1 MDEKTLSAARRW
13 FLDYAETF
21 RSGKPEDTEPINL
34 KIQHTQRVCKEIN
47 DIGKSLQIGSE
58 DLCLAEMM
66 ALLHD
71 IGRFEQYARYR
82 TFADY
87 RSVNHATLGV
97 RILRNHSPLEA
108 LDKGERD
115 LILRVV
121 AYHNRYRVP
130 EGVSGR
136 CAFFS
141 RLLRDADKLDIWRV
155 VTDYYSQKDGPR
167 DRVVELDLPNTNHV
181 SREPC
186 ADLLAGKIV
195 KLHSMRSLNDFKVLQ
210 MSWVYD
216 VNFPRTFQ
224 RIYERGYMEML
235 RDALPE
241 TAEVSELY
249 AAVQA
254 YVKEQ
259 AGLTMDSTFAP

>member
-1 MDEKTLSAARRW
+1 MDKKTVSALREW

-21 RSGKPEDTEPINL
+21 RTRSLEDVEPINL
-34 KIQHTQRVCKEIN
+34 KVDHTRRVCNEIG
-47 DIGKSLQIGSE
+47 DIGKTLHLNSE
-58 DLCLAEMM
+58 ELRLAEVM

-87 RSVNHATLGV
+87 LSENHATLGV
-97 RILRNHSPLEA
+97 RVLRHHGPLEA
-108 LDKGERD
+108 LDKRERD

-130 EGVSGR
+130 ERVSEK
-136 CAFFS
+136 CLFFS
-141 RLLRDADKLDIWRV
+141 RVLRDADKLDIWRV
-155 VTDYYSQKDGPR
+155 VTDYYGQKDGPR
-167 DRVVELDLPNTNHV
+167 DRVVELGLPDTHQV
-181 SREPC
+181 SHEPC

-195 KLHSMRSLNDFKVLQ
+195 KFHSIRSLNDFKVLQ

-224 RIYERGYMEML
+224 LILERGYMEML
-235 RDALPE
+235 RDSLPE
-241 TAEVSELY
+241 TGEVSELY
-249 AAVQA
+249 ATVQA
-254 YVKEQ
+254 YLKEQ
-259 AGLTMDSTFAP
+259 RPPDKRTSNPN